1 MDKVLDHTLVTLHGL
16 KSTPAAVD
24 GVVLGPTPTTTI
36 LVEGTPIEALLDTGS
51 PVTIV
56 SLDFLVKALTCEK
69 EHLHNQTIREE
80 VKRHLEPTALK
91 LRSYSGEALPIVK
104 KAHVRLSHGRYTV
117 DACVQVQMN
126 APVQVLLGTDL
137 QPRLGF
143 HLVDTEDPEQTRDGI
158 LKLEQQDPVQS
169 PQTTQELPA
178 EKEGHPIPAAMVHL
192 IQAVKVPARYAKLVR
207 AKTSGL
213 SFPEGCTI
221 SFQLGDRLHQL
232 TGLVVED
239 ALIPVEEEVSLVIS
253 NPGASP
259 IQLQEGL
266 LLGQLS
272 QLIGSGISLSQWVP
286 PVRRRLAFILRCQ
299 LSTKVLCVELP
310 QGPVI

>member
-1 MDKVLDHTLVTLHGL
+1 MGHYIRQCPYNRVVTKEAKGQSHNKIATLVPGSEIPRGTPSSGDVQWQDDAVNKVLDHTLVTLHGI

-36 LVEGTPIEALLDTGS
+36 LVEGTPAEFLLDTGS

-69 EHLHNQTIREE
+69 EHLDNQTIREE

-104 KAHVRLSHGRYTV
+104 KAHVHLSCGHYTV

-143 HLVDTEDPEQTRDGI
+143 HLVDTEDPEQTRDCI
-158 LKLEQQDPVQS
+158 LKLEQQDPVRS

-178 EKEGHPIPAAMVHL
+178 EREGQPIPEATV
-192 IQAVKVPARYAKLVR
+192 
-207 AKTSGL
+207 TS
-213 SFPEGCTI
+213 FK
-221 SFQLGDRLHQL
+221 Q
-232 TGLVVED
+232 
-239 ALIPVEEEVSLVIS
+239 
-253 NPGASP
+253 
-259 IQLQEGL
+259 
-266 LLGQLS
+266 
-272 QLIGSGISLSQWVP
+272 
-286 PVRRRLAFILRCQ
+286 
-299 LSTKVLCVELP
+299 
-310 QGPVI
+310 